1 MIPESRA
8 LRLSRPLAAALL
20 PVTVAAAE
28 AGVRVAV
35 VGGVVRDRLLRRPP
49 AGRDADVV
57 VEGDAAALARRVAR
71 GRGLRARVHERFG
84 TATLENS
91 EGWTID
97 LAGARSE
104 TYERPGALPRVSP
117 ATLEEDLSRRD
128 FTVNAMALELP
139 PPPAPAR
146 LHDPFGGR
154 ADLAR
159 RRLRTL
165 HAASFFDDPTRALR
179 AVRYGNRLDLRLERE
194 TERRLREAVGSG
206 ALNTVSGDR
215 IRRELERTFSE
226 PGTAGAVRRMVDL
239 GIGRAIHRE
248 LDTSDGAL
256 RALARAERLARL
268 ARRASFETTWMLPLL
283 VWAGAVSEPG
293 CRELARR
300 LSLPGTARRI
310 LERWPATRSASPG
323 SGGAGAGRLPLSP
336 DERVA
341 AAALVS
347 PGPASREARRRL
359 LSAPL
364 RLSIRGADLLDAGV
378 PPGPRIGRALA
389 ETEVA
394 REAGRI
400 APDEELAFAVAAA
413 RRADS

>member
-8 LRLSRPLAAALL
+8 PRLSRPLLAALY

-28 AGVRVAV
+28 AGVRIAV

-57 VEGDAAALARRVAR
+57 VEGDAVALARRVAR
-71 GRGLRARVHERFG
+71 GRGLRVRVHERFG
-84 TATLENS
+84 TATLETS

-104 TYERPGALPRVSP
+104 TYDRPGALPGVSP

-165 HAASFFDDPTRALR
+165 HPASFWDDPTRALR

-194 TERRLREAVGSG
+194 TARRLREAVGSG
-206 ALNTVSGDR
+206 ALDTVSGNR
-215 IRRELERTFSE
+215 IRRELERTLSE
-226 PGTAGAVRRMVDL
+226 PGAAGAVRRMVDL

-256 RALARAERLARL
+256 RALARAERLARC
-268 ARRASFETTWMLPLL
+268 APFETTWMLPLL
-283 VWAGAVSEPG
+283 VWAGAVSEAG

-300 LSLPGTARRI
+300 LSLAATARRI
-310 LERWPATRSASPG
+310 LERWPATRSVSPG
-323 SGGAGAGRLPLSP
+323 SGGAGVGRLRLSP

-359 LSAPL
+359 LSVPL
-364 RLSIRGADLLDAGV
+364 RLSIRGADLLEAGV

-400 APDEELAFAVAAA
+400 APAQELAFAVAAA
-413 RRADS
+413 RRRQP